1 MPFRRR
7 LRTAALLAFV
17 AAASIVPAQARAQDA
32 GTSAPQ
38 TPAATLSQTPGPT
51 PSAPS
56 SADVA
61 AARVHFERAR
71 ADYGQGAYREA
82 IGELEAAHSLD
93 PTAKDLVF
101 NLGVV
106 HEKLSDIDDAL
117 EWFQLYTTMTLTPT
131 ERERADSYIRRL
143 EGAKKELALKPAA
156 PPPSPGTDQGQ
167 PGVARPARRAV
178 PSPPNGRVDAA
189 TVTAASVAGAALVF
203 GAVMA
208 GIAEADRPNA
218 GYVTG
223 QDGSITDLQDRVD
236 KAHREAVIADIAF
249 GTSLAAGITATILY
263 FARTRD
269 PGRPAR
275 ASGAAG
281 ALARPDGAPIVSATP
296 LTGGGALIVQGSL

>member
-7 LRTAALLAFV
+7 LRTAALLAFL
-17 AAASIVPAQARAQDA
+17 AAASIVPAPARAQDA
-32 GTSAPQ
+32 GTREPQ
-38 TPAATLSQTPGPT
+38 TPAAPPSQNSGPT

-71 ADYGQGAYREA
+71 ADYGQGSYREA
-82 IGELEAAHSLD
+82 VGELEAAHSLD

-156 PPPSPGTDQGQ
+156 PPPAPGTDQAQ
-167 PGVARPARRAV
+167 PGIAHPARRV
-178 PSPPNGRVDAA
+178 PSPSNGRVDAA
-189 TVTAASVAGAALVF
+189 TVTAVSVAGAALVF

-208 GIAEADRPNA
+208 GIAEAERPNA

-249 GTSLAAGITATILY
+249 GASLAAGVTAAILY

-269 PGRPAR
+269 PSRAAR
-275 ASGAAG
+275 TSGAAG
-281 ALARPDGAPIVSATP
+281 ALAPPDGSTFVSATP

>member
-7 LRTAALLAFV
+7 LGPAALLAFL

-32 GTSAPQ
+32 GAGAP
-38 TPAATLSQTPGPT
+38 TPTTPSQNPGPT

-71 ADYGQGAYREA
+71 ADYGQGSYREA

-156 PPPSPGTDQGQ
+156 PPPSPGTDQAQ

-178 PSPPNGRVDAA
+178 PSPSHGRVDAA
-189 TVTAASVAGAALVF
+189 TVTAVSVAGAALVF

-208 GIAEADRPNA
+208 GIAEAERPNA

-223 QDGSITDLQDRVD
+223 QDGTITDLQNRVD

-249 GTSLAAGITATILY
+249 GTSLAAGITAAILY

-269 PGRPAR
+269 PSRPAR
-275 ASGAAG
+275 TSGAAG
-281 ALARPDGAPIVSATP
+281 ALGPWDGSPIVSATP